1 MLVLK
6 TMYSL
11 SPSFNVAFICNVIPH
26 KVILSFK
33 CMRNIYSRTAQL

>member
-6 TMYSL
+6 TKYSL

-26 KVILSFK
+26 KVMLSFK
-33 CMRNIYSRTAQL
+33 CMQNIYSRTAQL